1 MGAAAPSHSVRRPVQ
16 GSAAAIGAPEET
28 RIVEIVFP
36 NDTNSMG
43 TLFGGR
49 ALSLMDRLAFVVASR
64 FSRKPVVTACSEKV
78 EFRTPVKT
86 GNLVELVGRI
96 ARVGRTSMTVEIDM
110 YAEDLLSGDRSLCTT
125 GQFVLVAV
133 GDDGHPVPI
142 SSDEAL
148 SGGVCGGGSA

>member
-1 MGAAAPSHSVRRPVQ
+1 MQ
-16 GSAAAIGAPEET
+16 GSAAAIGAPKET

-36 NDTNSMG
+36 TDTNSMG
-43 TLFGGR
+43 SLFGGR

-96 ARVGRTSMTVEIDM
+96 ARVGRTSITLSVEAWAQR
-110 YAEDLLSGDRSLCTT
+110 YLTT
-125 GQFVLVAV
+125 TLEKVTGATFVMVAL
-133 GDDGHPVPI
+133 DKDGHPTPVPV
-142 SSDEAL
+142 E
-148 SGGVCGGGSA
+148 